1 MTRADRLQHVLER
14 AFNEGDFTSID
25 EAFTPDA
32 LLHDPGLE
40 MRGTSELK
48 VGLAKLRQAF
58 PDFHFTV
65 EDTLCDG
72 DRVALRYRGQG
83 TQHGE
88 FKGIPAT
95 GRPIDYRGMLMVRFD
110 TERIAEFWAQPDLL
124 GVMQQLGA
132 QMVLP
137 DHRS

>member
-1 MTRADRLQHVLER
+1 VLER
-14 AFNEGDFTSID
+14 AFNHGDFSTLD
-25 EAFTPDA
+25 GTFTPDA
-32 LLHDPGLE
+32 LFHDPGLE

-48 VGLAKLRQAF
+48 VGLTMLRQAF

-65 EDTLCDG
+65 EDTLADA
-72 DRVALRYRGQG
+72 DRVAVRYRGQG

-95 GRPIDYRGMLMVRFD
+95 GRRIDYSGMLMVRFEA
-110 TERIAEFWAQPDLL
+110 ERIAEFWAQPDLL

-132 QMVLP
+132 HLVLP
-137 DHRS
+137 TNVPIVTSL